1 MIVYLDSMIVI
12 YLIEGPGPYR
22 IRARSRLAQITAAGD
37 ETAISHLV
45 RLECRVKPIRVGDA
59 LVLKEYDAFFNAPE
73 LLRFPPPD
81 TVFER
86 ATEIRAQY
94 RFGLADSLNWATA
107 VKHRCGLFLTNDAKL
122 RRFPDITVEVL
133 N

>member
-1 MIVYLDSMIVI
+1 VIVYLDSIIVI
-12 YLIEGPGPYR
+12 HLIEGPGPFR
-22 IRARSRLAQITAAGD
+22 MRARARLAQITAAGD

-73 LLRFPPPD
+73 LLRFPLPD

-86 ATEIRAQY
+86 A
-94 RFGLADSLNWATA
+94 
-107 VKHRCGLFLTNDAKL
+107 K
-122 RRFPDITVEVL
+122 VL